1 MRAGSLPSEHCRDA
15 GWELRVNP
23 ESAQA
28 RSVEIAC
35 LALGSTA
42 ARRSSLR
49 SATGAEFSSRP
60 RWPIGPR
67 STRHTRGAQI
77 ATFLRRCAVFFQI
90 FQRAVETAKSSYSP
104 DAWLLLTPSERS
116 AAICRELQV
125 LEAQAVKDG
134 SSTPPPRP
142 RRRSSRRRSL

>member
-1 MRAGSLPSEHCRDA
+1 
-15 GWELRVNP
+15 
-23 ESAQA
+23 
-28 RSVEIAC
+28 
-35 LALGSTA
+35 
-42 ARRSSLR
+42 
-49 SATGAEFSSRP
+49 
-60 RWPIGPR
+60 
-67 STRHTRGAQI
+67 
-77 ATFLRRCAVFFQI
+77 VFFQI